1 MAKRGRKPKAEN
13 QLNVKS
19 DIKTESKIKKK
30 RMSKIKINSN
40 RQFSSLDNLTR
51 QFINCIKNKENEV
64 VDINKLVETLGVKK
78 RRIYDITNVLEGN

>member
-19 DIKTESKIKKK
+19 DIKTESKTKKK